1 MTVDEIK
8 DTEQAWDERKLGAQP
23 KFVGVADD
31 SHDKALRE
39 ALDCDQM
46 QSAVVLNT
54 TRPNDDV

>member
-23 KFVGVADD
+23 KFVGVADN

-46 QSAVVLNT
+46 QSAWS
-54 TRPNDDV
+54 